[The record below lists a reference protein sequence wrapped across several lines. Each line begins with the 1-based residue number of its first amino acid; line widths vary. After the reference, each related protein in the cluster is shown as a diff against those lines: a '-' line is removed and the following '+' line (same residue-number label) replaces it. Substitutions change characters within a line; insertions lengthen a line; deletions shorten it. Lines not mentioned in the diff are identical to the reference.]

1 MDQRI
6 IGLTGGIATGKS
18 TVAQYL
24 ETQHGLPVL
33 DADVYAR
40 QAVELGSPILAAIA
54 QRYGQPILLA
64 DGTLDRS
71 QLGQLIFQDATEK
84 TWLEQQIHP
93 FVRQCF
99 DKDMAQHAQA
109 PVIVQVIPLL
119 FEANLTDQVTEV
131 WVVSCSAATQLQR
144 LMTRSQLSQTAA
156 EMHIHNQWPLAK
168 KAEQAEVVLDNEM
181 TLTHLYQQIDAA
193 LKDAAFAP

>member
-33 DADVYAR
+33 DADVYSR
-40 QAVELGSPILAAIA
+40 QAVALGSPILAAIA
-54 QRYGQPILLA
+54 QRYGQTILRP
-64 DGTLDRS
+64 DGTLDRA
-71 QLGQLIFQDATEK
+71 QLGQVIFQDSIEK

-99 DKDMAQHAQA
+99 AADMAQNSKAA
-109 PVIVQVIPLL
+109 VIVQVIPLL
-119 FEANLTDQVTEV
+119 FEANLIDQVTEI
-131 WVVSCSAATQLQR
+131 WVVSCSDTAQLQR
-144 LMTRSQLSQTAA
+144 LMTRNQLSQAAA
-156 EMHIHNQWPLAK
+156 EIRIHNQWPLAQ
-168 KAEQAEVVLDNEM
+168 KAERADVVLDNET
-181 TLTHLYQQIDAA
+181 TLTQLYQQIDAA
-193 LKDAAFAP
+193 L